1 PLPSP
6 APPHDPPPSPTR
18 RSSDLIHRDHRAPL
32 RAEHLQ
38 LRTPHGFRRAQAV
51 HEHDRHVHQP
61 PPFFPGTATALTPHS
76 PRPRRPPRG
85 LAGIHHRDRGVIRPP
100 LVMGRRPPHP
110 RLLGA
115 RSQTRR
121 SDLQVD
127 APPRVIVERPPPI
140 RPPRVRA
147 VLIRVQRPHHVDV
160 SRLLIHP
167 GKPLPL

>member
-1 PLPSP
+1 PPCALARRASP
-6 APPHDPPPSPTR
+6 AADATWFSTCAGRARTR
-18 RSSDLIHRDHRAPL
+18 SARAS
-32 RAEHLQ
+32 A
-38 LRTPHGFRRAQAV
+38 T
-51 HEHDRHVHQP
+51 
-61 PPFFPGTATALTPHS
+61 PFFPGTATALTPHS
-76 PRPRRPPRG
+76 PRPAAPPRG

-100 LVMGRRPPHP
+100 LVMGRRPLHP

-167 GKPLPL
+167 GKPLPLFRKETR